1 MNDENDWTVYRTRFL
16 VRARQLTDSLQ
27 FTDALGR
34 QHCGEP
40 GDYLVEIFDGLLSI
54 TPRKFFED
62 IYVALDSHSGN
73 SGTNSV
79 SGRAVAVH
87 DQIQENADRH
97 PGRISPAVASSRGS
111 PMNRTAPAMVPRA
124 PVDRTTGASLI
135 A

>member
-16 VRARQLTDSLQ
+16 VRARQLTDSLK

-62 IYVALDSHSGN
+62 IYVALHPYSGN
-73 SGTNSV
+73 SETSNPV
-79 SGRAVAVH
+79 SQPAVTGRIP
-87 DQIQENADRH
+87 DNADHH
-97 PGRISPAVASSRGS
+97 PGRISPVTAGSRGS
-111 PMNRTAPAMVPRA
+111 PTDRNTAAILPRA
-124 PVDRTTGASLI
+124 PVGRPVGASLI